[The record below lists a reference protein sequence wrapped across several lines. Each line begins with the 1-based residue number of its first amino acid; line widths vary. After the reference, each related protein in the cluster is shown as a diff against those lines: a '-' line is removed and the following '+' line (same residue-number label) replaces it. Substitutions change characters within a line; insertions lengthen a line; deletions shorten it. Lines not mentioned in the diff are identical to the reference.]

1 MSLSGR
7 LIARVKPHRLRL
19 YQAALAMILVAAT
32 NGLTVLLIKIVVNGL
47 FAGKDISGSM
57 WGEAII
63 GILERFIDFGA
74 DTRTLVILTVSV
86 PLLIGVK
93 SSASYVQNYLMSW
106 LGQRVTQE
114 MREELFRHLHTL
126 SLDFYTENKSGE
138 VLARVTNDLTLVQSM
153 LQFVPLYLIR
163 DLLTVNVLMGVL
175 FYLNWRF
182 ALVAL
187 GMIPIASVLIVI
199 LGKKMRDASSKSQE
213 IMGHIYHRFQ
223 ESLYGMM
230 LIKSFNY
237 EEGAIGKFRHENS
250 SFFDQMMRYLRAT
263 ALSGPLMEFFG
274 SLILALLLYFGG
286 REILL
291 GRMDEGD
298 FAAFLTAFFSA
309 YAPTKN
315 LGKLNS
321 ELQRGLAS
329 AERIFQILDE
339 KPSVIDKPSAI
350 EFGGLEKTI
359 HLHNVVFKYPSRETP
374 ALDNVNI
381 TIKKGETIAVVG
393 PSGSGKST
401 LVHLLLRLYDPNK
414 GTVLYDGKN
423 LQDLRIHSVRQHLG
437 LVTQETILF
446 NDDVRSNIVIGRP
459 NITEE
464 DIIRATKIANAHDF
478 ITALP
483 QGYSTM
489 LGDRGTRLSGGQR
502 QRLAIARAVL
512 TNPPLLIFDEATSNL
527 DSTSENEVQK
537 ALEKLMDG
545 RTVVLIAHRLSTV
558 QSADKIHVLN
568 HGKMVETG
576 THAELLE
583 RNGIYRKL
591 HDLQQSGST
600 HADQTPHE
608 ESPA

>member
-1 MSLSGR
+1 MSAPGR
-7 LIARVKPHRLRL
+7 LLRRVRPHRLRF
-19 YQAALAMILVAAT
+19 YQAAVAMIVVAAA

-47 FAGKDISGSM
+47 FAGKDISNSM

-63 GILERFIDFGA
+63 NILERFMEFTA
-74 DTRTLVILTVSV
+74 STQTLAILTVSV

-93 SSASYVQNYLMSW
+93 SIAAYIQNYLMSW

-126 SLDFYTENKSGE
+126 SLDFYSENKSGE

-163 DLLTVNVLMGVL
+163 DLLTVIVLMGVL
-175 FYLNWRF
+175 FFLNWHF

-187 GMIPIASVLIVI
+187 GMIPIAAVLIVI
-199 LGKKMRDASSKSQE
+199 LGRKMRDASSQSQA

-223 ESLYGMM
+223 ESLYGMT
-230 LIKSFNY
+230 LIKAFNY
-237 EEGAIGKFRHENS
+237 EEGAIDKFRGENA
-250 SFFDQMMRYLRAT
+250 SFFSQMMRYLRAT

-291 GRMDEGD
+291 GRMDAGD

-329 AERIFQILDE
+329 ADRIFYILDV
-339 KPSVIDKPSAI
+339 KPSVVDRPGATAFTELREEIRLQ
-350 EFGGLEKTI
+350 GLR
-359 HLHNVVFKYPSRETP
+359 FKYTSRELP
-374 ALDNVNI
+374 ALDDI
-381 TIKKGETIAVVG
+381 DLTFRRGETVAIVG

-401 LVHLLLRLYDPNK
+401 IVHMLLRLYDPDE
-414 GTVLYDGKN
+414 GAVLFDGR
-423 LQDLRIHSVRQHLG
+423 DLRDFRIRSVRKQIG
-437 LVTQETILF
+437 LVTQETVLF
-446 NDDVRSNIVIGRP
+446 NDDVRANIVIGR
-459 NITEE
+459 TEATAD
-464 DIIRATKIANAHDF
+464 DIVRAAKIADAHDF
-478 ITALP
+478 ILALP
-483 QGYSTM
+483 QGYDTI

-512 TNPPLLIFDEATSNL
+512 TNPPLLVLDEATSNL
-527 DSTSENEVQK
+527 DSTSESEVQK
-537 ALEKLMDG
+537 ALENLMQG
-545 RTVVLIAHRLSTV
+545 RTVILIAHRLSTV
-558 QSADKIHVLN
+558 HAADRIYALN
-568 HGKMVETG
+568 NGKVAETG
-576 THAELLE
+576 THAELL
-583 RNGIYRKL
+583 RRDGLYRRL
-591 HDLQQSGST
+591 YELQQT
-600 HADQTPHE
+600 EPE
-608 ESPA
+608 EKPA